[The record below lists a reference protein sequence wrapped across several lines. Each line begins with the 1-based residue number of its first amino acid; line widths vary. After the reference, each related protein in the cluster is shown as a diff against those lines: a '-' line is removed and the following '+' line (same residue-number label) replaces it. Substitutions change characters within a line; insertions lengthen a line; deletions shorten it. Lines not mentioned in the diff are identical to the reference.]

1 MYEQQNITFQEAI
14 NIIESLPEY
23 QQEDLINILKHR
35 LIEHKREML
44 AENIKDAKE
53 EYVEGEVKTGTV
65 DDLIKDILE

>member
-35 LIEHKREML
+35 LIEHRREML
-44 AENIKDAKE
+44 AENIKDAKK
-53 EYVEGEVKTGTV
+53 EYVEGDVKTGTV